1 MLFCDLPIAEAPLPT
16 IIDILCP
23 GFDEEGQFI
32 PLERRQAAVTM
43 FRGGLYVLHFTT
55 VGIGGIMWCLQSVVT
70 FCKVPT

>member
-1 MLFCDLPIAEAPLPT
+1 MPIGEAPLPT

-43 FRGGLYVLHFTT
+43 FRGGLYFTT
-55 VGIGGIMWCLQSVVT
+55 IGIGGILRCLQSVDSGDES
-70 FCKVPT
+70 CKVPT

>member
-1 MLFCDLPIAEAPLPT
+1 MVSQAEAPLP

-43 FRGGLYVLHFTT
+43 FRGGLYFTT
-55 VGIGGIMWCLQSVVT
+55 IGIGGIMWCL
-70 FCKVPT
+70 